1 MSSKRISISN
11 QFCKKTRDVISEDFC
26 FILKTCLLRTK
37 VSNQFV
43 AMTLV
48 QKNKL
53 GAQRVT
59 QYCLQTR
66 YMKLPTSIPST
77 YVVWTMDIQPTLSLI
92 SNTTLVLKITS
103 YSVAL
108 NVRFSKEVLKRE
120 LFLPNFAYA
129 DFAEVLCKP

>member
-1 MSSKRISISN
+1 
-11 QFCKKTRDVISEDFC
+11 
-26 FILKTCLLRTK
+26 
-37 VSNQFV
+37 
-43 AMTLV
+43 
-48 QKNKL
+48 
-53 GAQRVT
+53 
-59 QYCLQTR
+59 
-66 YMKLPTSIPST
+66 MKLPTSMPST

-103 YSVAL
+103 YNVAL